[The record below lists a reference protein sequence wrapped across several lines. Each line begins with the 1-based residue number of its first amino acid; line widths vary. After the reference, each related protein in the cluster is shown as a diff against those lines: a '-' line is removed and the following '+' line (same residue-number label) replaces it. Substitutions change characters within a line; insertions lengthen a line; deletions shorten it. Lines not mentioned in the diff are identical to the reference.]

1 MFEQFSDQTVAVV
14 LLAQDESRRMG
25 HNYVGSEQVLV
36 ALLAEG
42 TSTAAIVLKSLGLTL
57 TAVRTEVES
66 VVGQGPGAVG
76 SEVPFTPRAKRIFD
90 RALQEMYQ
98 RWHPEVTPEH
108 LLLAITDVQDSVA
121 NKILENL
128 GIDIARVST
137 PIQRALEVQPIL
149 AGNQGRR
156 LNQNARPA
164 SKGSVLDEIGTDLT
178 QLALEGKIDPVIG
191 RQREIERVV
200 QILGRRTKNNPI
212 LVGPPGVG
220 KTAIAEGLAQRIVD
234 QDVPELLQDKRV
246 ISLNL
251 GLLLAGTQFRGAF
264 EERLSQVLAEV
275 REAGNTIVVIDEV
288 HTLVGAGATEGGLDA
303 ANLLKPALARG
314 ELQCIGATTLDEYH
328 QSIESDAALERRF
341 QPVMVKEPTV
351 AETTEILMGL
361 RQRYEEHHQLT
372 IGDDAL
378 TAAASLSARY
388 ISDRFLPDKAIDLID
403 EASSRVRLR
412 HASRSAKKVVQQH
425 LAMARQSKADALAV
439 QDFEPASQARDQ
451 EIALEAELKFLT
463 VEGEFTQENRQAPI
477 VTADD
482 IAEVVSAST
491 GIPVNRLTDAESK
504 QLLHLEET
512 LHQFVIG
519 QDAAV
524 NATAKAIRRSR
535 LGLKGLNRPIASF
548 VFCGP
553 TGVGKTELAKALAAS
568 VFGSV
573 DAMVRLDMSE
583 YRERQSVSKLI
594 GSPPGY
600 VGYGDGGQ
608 LTEPI
613 RRQPY
618 TLILLDEIE
627 KAHPDVFNL
636 LLQVLE
642 DGRLT
647 DAQGRVVNFQNTLIV
662 MTSNLGA
669 PTILKPASR
678 LGFELLDQ
686 PPTAAHYA
694 LMQSQVTEA
703 LKLFF
708 RPEFMNRLDDVIVF
722 QSLSREDI
730 KQVAD
735 LFLAE
740 VATRLAERDIAL
752 EVPEAIKELLV
763 AKGYDSAYGAR
774 PMRRAITRWVEDP
787 LAEAILAGKLE
798 TGDTATLAVDDDEQ
812 IVVSAQAELSLAQI
826 RR

>member
-1 MFEQFSDQTVAVV
+1 
-14 LLAQDESRRMG
+14 
-25 HNYVGSEQVLV
+25 
-36 ALLAEG
+36 
-42 TSTAAIVLKSLGLTL
+42 
-57 TAVRTEVES
+57 
-66 VVGQGPGAVG
+66 
-76 SEVPFTPRAKRIFD
+76 
-90 RALQEMYQ
+90 
-98 RWHPEVTPEH
+98 
-108 LLLAITDVQDSVA
+108 
-121 NKILENL
+121 
-128 GIDIARVST
+128 
-137 PIQRALEVQPIL
+137 
-149 AGNQGRR
+149 
-156 LNQNARPA
+156 
-164 SKGSVLDEIGTDLT
+164 
-178 QLALEGKIDPVIG
+178 VIG

-220 KTAIAEGLAQRIVD
+220 KTAIAEGLAQRIVN

-275 REAGNTIVVIDEV
+275 REDGNTIVVIDEV

-314 ELQCIGATTLDEYH
+314 ELQCIGATTLDEYR
-328 QSIESDAALERRF
+328 QSIEADAALERRF

-361 RQRYEEHHQLT
+361 RQRYEDHHQLT
-372 IGDDAL
+372 IRDDAL

-388 ISDRFLPDKAIDLID
+388 ISDRFLPDKAIDLVD

-412 HASRSAKKVVQQH
+412 HASKSAKKVVQQH
-425 LAMARQSKADALAV
+425 LAMARQNKADALAV
-439 QDFEPASQARDQ
+439 QDFEQASQARDQ
-451 EIALEAELKFLT
+451 EMALEAELKFLM
-463 VEGEFTQENRQAPI
+463 VERELTQENRQAPI
-477 VTADD
+477 VTTDD

-491 GIPVNRLTDAESK
+491 GIPVNRLTEVESR
-504 QLLHLEET
+504 QLLNLEET

-524 NATAKAIRRSR
+524 NAAAKAIRRAR
-535 LGLKGLNRPIASF
+535 LGLKGSNRPIASF

-553 TGVGKTELAKALAAS
+553 TGVGKTELAKALATS

-583 YRERQSVSKLI
+583 YMERQSLSKLI

-613 RRQPY
+613 RRKPY

-627 KAHPDVFNL
+627 KAHPDVFNV

-669 PTILKPASR
+669 PTIQKSASR

-686 PPTAAHYA
+686 NPTAAHDA

-740 VATRLAERDIAL
+740 VATRLAERNIAL
-752 EVPEAIKELLV
+752 EVPEAIKDLLV

-798 TGDTATLAVDDDEQ
+798 PGDTAILVIDDDGQ
-812 IVVSAQAELSLAQI
+812 IGVSAKVELPLAQVK
-826 RR
+826 R